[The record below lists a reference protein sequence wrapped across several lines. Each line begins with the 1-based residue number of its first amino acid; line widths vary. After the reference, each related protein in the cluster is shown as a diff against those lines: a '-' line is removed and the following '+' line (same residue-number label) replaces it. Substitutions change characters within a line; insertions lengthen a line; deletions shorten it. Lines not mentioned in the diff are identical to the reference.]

1 MTMRYMKHAPEAFLD
16 QDAAAVAAHL
26 SGESDQEAV
35 ARVAAARREIRKGVM
50 QSARNSART
59 AAAGVTLAFPCVRRS
74 P

>member
-35 ARVAAARREIRKGVM
+35 ARAAAARRELRK
-50 QSARNSART
+50 A
-59 AAAGVTLAFPCVRRS
+59 
-74 P
+74 